1 MSEPI
6 IRVEGLSKTYPGV
19 NAVNNVSFNVEA
31 GEIFAF
37 LGPNGAG
44 KTTTIAMLTTLLRP
58 TAGRAWVAGHDIV
71 QQQAAVRRAIGL
83 VFQEPTLDPRLT
95 AYENLEFHAVLY
107 GVPRAQRMARIGTAL
122 ELADLAER
130 AHEFVERFSGGMK
143 RRLEIARTLIHAP
156 RLLFLDEPTLG
167 LDPQTRRRLWEHIH
181 YLRDEHKVTI
191 FLTTHYMDEA
201 EVADR
206 IAIID
211 RGEIVALDTP
221 SALKQQL
228 GGDIITLRTP
238 SLAAD
243 ALLIEQQFGTPVQLY
258 PEEIRLEVANG
269 ETFIPRF
276 FREFDGAV
284 MSISLH
290 RPTLDD
296 VFLKLTGR
304 SIRDNAMADKDLAL
318 DELRTA
324 TQTPA

>member
-1 MSEPI
+1 MSEDI
-6 IRVEGLSKTYPGV
+6 IQVDGLSKTYPTV
-19 NAVNNVSFNVEA
+19 AAVNNIAFNVTA

-58 TAGRAWVAGHDIV
+58 SAGRAWVAGHDIV
-71 QQQAAVRRAIGL
+71 RQQTAVRRAIGL

-95 AYENLEFHAVLY
+95 AYENLDFHAVLY
-107 GVPRAQRMARIGTAL
+107 GVPRSQRPARIRTAL
-122 ELADLAER
+122 ELADLADR
-130 AHEFVERFSGGMK
+130 AHDFVERFSGGMK

-156 RLLFLDEPTLG
+156 HVLFLDEPTLG

-181 YLRDEHKVTI
+181 YLRDERRVTI
-191 FLTTHYMDEA
+191 FLTTHYLDEA
-201 EVADR
+201 DVADR

-221 SALKQQL
+221 AALKGQV

-238 SLAAD
+238 SPAAD
-243 ALLIEQQFGTPVQLY
+243 ALLIEAQFETPVQLY
-258 PEEIRLEVANG
+258 AEEIRLEVANG

-276 FREFDGAV
+276 FREFDGV
-284 MSISLH
+284 VTSISLH

-304 SIRDNAMADKDLAL
+304 SMRDSAVADKDLAL
-318 DELRTA
+318 EELRA
-324 TQTPA
+324 VTPL